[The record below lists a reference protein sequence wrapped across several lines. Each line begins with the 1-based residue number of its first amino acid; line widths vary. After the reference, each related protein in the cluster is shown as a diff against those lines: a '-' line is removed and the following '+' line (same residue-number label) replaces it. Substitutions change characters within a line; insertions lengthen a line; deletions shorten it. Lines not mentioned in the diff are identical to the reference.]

1 MDCSTPGSS
10 VSGIFLASI
19 LEWVSSILETI
30 SSSRASSQPRDQTCV
45 SCVSCIT
52 GEFFTCWAIGEAL
65 IYNGAVINN
74 TAMNICLQVFVWTCV
89 LSCFGKTP
97 RSGVTRLYDKPI
109 SNILRDHLLSK
120 KTFTFPL
127 PMYDDS
133 NLSTYSLILLV
144 VWLDYNHPSRYITRW
159 STPKSD
165 WLYSLQPKMEKLYRI
180 SKNMT
185 WSWLQLRSWAPYC

>member
-144 VWLDYNHPSRYITRW
+144 VWLDYNHPSRYEVVSHYGIDLHSRN
-159 STPKSD
+159 D
-165 WLYSLQPKMEKLYRI
+165 
-180 SKNMT
+180 
-185 WSWLQLRSWAPYC
+185 

>member
-1 MDCSTPGSS
+1 
-10 VSGIFLASI
+10 
-19 LEWVSSILETI
+19 
-30 SSSRASSQPRDQTCV
+30 
-45 SCVSCIT
+45 
-52 GEFFTCWAIGEAL
+52 
-65 IYNGAVINN
+65 
-74 TAMNICLQVFVWTCV
+74 MNICLQVFVWTCV

-144 VWLDYNHPSRYITRW
+144 VWLDYNHPSRYEVVSHYGIDLH
-159 STPKSD
+159 SFND
-165 WLYSLQPKMEKLYRI
+165 
-180 SKNMT
+180 
-185 WSWLQLRSWAPYC
+185 